1 MPQRNSSKSPQPKH
15 SKFWGEIRTSAK
27 PSHARA
33 TKKNTQMPRP
43 KLESHQLRFETT
55 PIQTEI
61 PKTKAEMLAEAIRP

>member
-1 MPQRNSSKSPQPKH
+1 
-15 SKFWGEIRTSAK
+15 
-27 PSHARA
+27 
-33 TKKNTQMPRP
+33 MPRP